1 MVILEHH
8 AIVLALQQAL
18 MEAICGLSYT
28 GDIRMR
34 WGEDRQK
41 VQRIAEGSWSPLAQ
55 MFLGPMQVQ
64 KPFARYFPCADL
76 SDASQLKPQL
86 TLEES

>member
-34 WGEDRQK
+34 
-41 VQRIAEGSWSPLAQ
+41 
-55 MFLGPMQVQ
+55 PMQVQ